1 MNLARKVIGACLRL
15 LKYPVRGSTK
25 PFISGPERP
34 RSECMETP
42 TYGEGRTFRSG
53 GEPRPEPA
61 PHNSQKNNQ
70 AVGQNVVLL
79 PGVRARR
86 IGAKNAQRLLDLILC
101 GLLLLLIWPVFGV
114 IALLIRLD
122 STGPVLFKQKRVG
135 QNGEE
140 FWFYKFRSMVTDAE
154 SKRHLLELHNER
166 SGPVFK
172 MKNDPRVTRVGRVL
186 RKFSLDELPQLLNVV
201 KGEMSL
207 VGPRPALPAETIKYT
222 PRQQQ
227 RLLCVPGVTGLWQ
240 VSGRASLSFER
251 SIELDLLYIE
261 QQSVLLYFRI
271 LLMTIPAVLRAE
283 GAY

>member
-1 MNLARKVIGACLRL
+1 
-15 LKYPVRGSTK
+15 
-25 PFISGPERP
+25 
-34 RSECMETP
+34 METP
-42 TYGEGRTFRSG
+42 TYGDGRASAFRG
-53 GEPRPEPA
+53 GDGPRPESA
-61 PHNSQKNNQ
+61 PQNNQNNSQS
-70 AVGQNVVLL
+70 VILL
-79 PGVRARR
+79 PGVSARR
-86 IGAKNAQRLLDLILC
+86 SGAKNAQRVLDLILC
-101 GLLLLLIWPVFGV
+101 GLLLLLIWPMFGV

-135 QNGEE
+135 QDGEE

-154 SKRHLLELHNER
+154 SKRHLLEMHNER
-166 SGPVFK
+166 TGPVFK

-201 KGEMSL
+201 RGEMSL
-207 VGPRPALPAETIKYT
+207 VGPRPALPTETVKYT

-227 RLLCVPGVTGLWQ
+227 RLRCVPGVTGLWQ

-271 LLMTIPAVLRAE
+271 LVMTIPAVLRAE

>member
-1 MNLARKVIGACLRL
+1 
-15 LKYPVRGSTK
+15 
-25 PFISGPERP
+25 
-34 RSECMETP
+34 METP
-42 TYGEGRTFRSG
+42 TYGDGRASAFRG
-53 GEPRPEPA
+53 DGPRAEAA
-61 PHNSQKNNQ
+61 P
-70 AVGQNVVLL
+70 QNIILL
-79 PGVRARR
+79 PGVSARR
-86 IGAKNAQRLLDLILC
+86 SVKTAQRGLDLVLC
-101 GLLLLLIWPVFGV
+101 SLLLLIIWPIFGV

-122 STGPVLFKQKRVG
+122 SPGSVLFKQKRVG
-135 QNGEE
+135 QDGEE

-154 SKRHLLELHNER
+154 DKKHLLEMHNER

-207 VGPRPALPAETIKYT
+207 VGPRPALPTETAKYT
-222 PRQQQ
+222 PRQRQ
-227 RLLCVPGVTGLWQ
+227 RLLCIPGVTGLWQ

-261 QQSVLLYFRI
+261 QQSVWLYFRI
-271 LLMTIPAVLRAE
+271 LVMTIPAVLRAE

>member
-1 MNLARKVIGACLRL
+1 
-15 LKYPVRGSTK
+15 
-25 PFISGPERP
+25 
-34 RSECMETP
+34 METP
-42 TYGEGRTFRSG
+42 TYGDGRAFRG
-53 GEPRPEPA
+53 GDGPRPEATP
-61 PHNSQKNNQ
+61 QNNQ
-70 AVGQNVVLL
+70 TANQNSGQNVILL
-79 PGVRARR
+79 QGVSARR
-86 IGAKNAQRLLDLILC
+86 SGAKNAQRVLDLILC
-101 GLLLLLIWPVFGV
+101 GFLLLLIWPVFGV

-122 STGPVLFKQKRVG
+122 SPGPVLFKQKRVG
-135 QNGEE
+135 QDGQE

-154 SKRHLLELHNER
+154 AKRHLLEMHNER

-207 VGPRPALPAETIKYT
+207 VGPRPALPSETARYN
-222 PRQQQ
+222 PRQRQ

-261 QQSVLLYFRI
+261 QQSILLYFRI
-271 LLMTIPAVLRAE
+271 LVMTIPAVLRAE

>member
-1 MNLARKVIGACLRL
+1 
-15 LKYPVRGSTK
+15 
-25 PFISGPERP
+25 
-34 RSECMETP
+34 METP
-42 TYGEGRTFRSG
+42 TYGDGRASAFRG
-53 GEPRPEPA
+53 GDGPRPEPT
-61 PHNSQKNNQ
+61 P
-70 AVGQNVVLL
+70 QNILL
-79 PGVRARR
+79 LAGVSARQSV
-86 IGAKNAQRLLDLILC
+86 KTAQRVLDLVLC
-101 GLLLLLIWPVFGV
+101 SLLLLLIWPVFGI

-122 STGPVLFKQKRVG
+122 SAGPVLFKQKRVG
-135 QNGEE
+135 QGGEE

-154 SKRHLLELHNER
+154 DKRHLLEMHNER

-207 VGPRPALPAETIKYT
+207 VGPRPALPAETVKYT
-222 PRQQQ
+222 PRQRQ
-227 RLLCVPGVTGLWQ
+227 RLLCLPGVTGLWQ

-271 LLMTIPAVLRAE
+271 LVMTVPAVLRAE